1 MFRSNKRLPKSL
13 VWEALRQLAVAWP
26 MLKTARM
33 AFFNGQLARVPQLTG
48 EIAFFVIFWGLGGR
62 FSGKAGDL
70 AGWQGNLRNDWMP
83 LPGLQKVRSRCSED
97 LWR

>member
-33 AFFNGQLARVPQLTG
+33 AFFNGQLAPIRVDTG
-48 EIAFFVIFWGLGGR
+48 NEI
-62 FSGKAGDL
+62 
-70 AGWQGNLRNDWMP
+70 
-83 LPGLQKVRSRCSED
+83 
-97 LWR
+97 